1 MSADRYPDY
10 IASIVLLV
18 LLLGGTDGLK
28 ERGKGELR
36 AYAGSSQK
44 YCNNLIIFRSLLHC
58 KEINVVLDTH
68 SAEF

>member
-36 AYAGSSQK
+36 AYAGSSQTLK
-44 YCNNLIIFRSLLHC
+44 KSNIVII
-58 KEINVVLDTH
+58 
-68 SAEF
+68 